1 MTQAAQFEQGG
12 TSQGAGDD
20 ADDEGDVME
29 ATSSAMEILCS
40 SGMPPP
46 RPSRTQGAR
55 ASFSSS
61 RDREHRGLWQE
72 LDHLTN
78 EMGEMRIDQGATL
91 NIVQQNIQLIQ
102 GIQEE
107 EVHHWTAWWVQQGIY
122 PPPRPPPGQ

>member
-12 TSQGAGDD
+12 TSRGAGDD

-29 ATSSAMEILCS
+29 AMSSAMEILCS

-61 RDREHRGLWQE
+61 
-72 LDHLTN
+72 
-78 EMGEMRIDQGATL
+78 
-91 NIVQQNIQLIQ
+91 
-102 GIQEE
+102 
-107 EVHHWTAWWVQQGIY
+107 
-122 PPPRPPPGQ
+122 